1 MNLADEAA
9 TGAAAT
15 VLYYSLIAIIAL
27 LAVFDLALASVSTAL
42 ITEAAKVFLTE
53 AVVMIGL
60 IFALALMILL
70 RGKFEL
76 ARDIT
81 CNMVIFIV
89 FFSIVLTGGFPTS
102 PAAPLVMIPPTL
114 FFIVYGTRGS
124 AIVGVLIPVLC
135 LAQWALTAFGW
146 LLLPDYHVVIS
157 PDLNSTM
164 ILAGTYTI
172 TIVALVLYAHANS
185 VSKERFE
192 QERIKLA
199 AIAHHDLMTGL
210 PNARY
215 FLQRLDQ
222 ACARIDRSGGKL
234 AVLYLDL
241 NGFKQVNDEHGH
253 AMGDQLL
260 YLVAERLRQALRIED
275 ILGRLGGDEFGII
288 AELNR
293 DEQEIEQLRERLRKV
308 MAEPIIIKGQH
319 LNISISVG
327 SAVYPNEIAQKSLL
341 LEAADKDMYR
351 AKKQFRQAS

>member
-1 MNLADEAA
+1 MPSVRSGQTLTENPLKRASADQQTKTAPEPSAQTLPLFNRTHHRGQVFANRDPQKGPGLLRYFLSGMRMNLADEAA

-15 VLYYSLIAIIAL
+15 VLFYSLIAIIAL

-135 LAQWALTAFGW
+135 LAQWALTAFG
-146 LLLPDYHVVIS
+146 
-157 PDLNSTM
+157 
-164 ILAGTYTI
+164 TYTI

-234 AVLYLDL
+234 
-241 NGFKQVNDEHGH
+241 
-253 AMGDQLL
+253 
-260 YLVAERLRQALRIED
+260 
-275 ILGRLGGDEFGII
+275 
-288 AELNR
+288 LNR